1 MRLFSCFRI
10 SIFLPVFIL
19 ITFIFGI
26 EKRILFLYFIGFIH
40 ELFHVLSGTIL
51 GGKISKFS
59 LNIFGFSADIE
70 EVEYLDFYK
79 QIIIYLAGP
88 ISYFI
93 SAFIIFIMYKYS
105 LINEYYMRV
114 YNEYNLTF
122 NLFNLLPIYPL
133 DGGRVLDTL
142 YRKIL
147 PIQSTLKIR
156 KIWSILGI
164 IPLVISL
171 ILNHQLI
178 LSIFFI
184 AMIFMDFRN
193 IKKDYT
199 IYMKNRLL
207 SNNKFPLKISNN
219 NQFYHFN
226 NNILYLDGEFISEDE
241 YIIKNIVK
249 F

>member
-1 MRLFSCFRI
+1 
-10 SIFLPVFIL
+10 
-19 ITFIFGI
+19 
-26 EKRILFLYFIGFIH
+26 
-40 ELFHVLSGTIL
+40 
-51 GGKISKFS
+51 
-59 LNIFGFSADIE
+59 
-70 EVEYLDFYK
+70 
-79 QIIIYLAGP
+79 
-88 ISYFI
+88 
-93 SAFIIFIMYKYS
+93 
-105 LINEYYMRV
+105 MRV

-147 PIQSTLKIR
+147 PIKSTLKIR

-193 IKKDYT
+193 IKKDYA

-226 NNILYLDGEFISEDE
+226 NNILYLDGEFI
-241 YIIKNIVK
+241 
-249 F
+249 